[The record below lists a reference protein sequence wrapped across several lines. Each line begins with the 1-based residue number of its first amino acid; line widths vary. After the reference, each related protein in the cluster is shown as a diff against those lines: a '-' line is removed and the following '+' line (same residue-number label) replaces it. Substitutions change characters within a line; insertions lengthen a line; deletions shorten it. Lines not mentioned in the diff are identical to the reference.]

1 MYLYFY
7 YVHWTQNYVK
17 QSFYLYKA
25 TGQMFFFNIIIN
37 SKGSLSF
44 RIAKKRN
51 LKVNLNLSKC
61 LLLSQ
66 LLGVYLGVEFQTQ
79 PIMNIK
85 RNIILALENRKKNV
99 CQSQRTYLYPYVC
112 HLCQP
117 RPSLQRATGLTEPN
131 EMQTSN
137 G

>member
-7 YVHWTQNYVK
+7 YVYWTENYVK
-17 QSFYLYKA
+17 QSFCLYKIA
-25 TGQMFFFNIIIN
+25 RQMFLFNIIIN

-44 RIAKKRN
+44 HIAKKRN

-99 CQSQRTYLYPYVC
+99 CQS
-112 HLCQP
+112 
-117 RPSLQRATGLTEPN
+117 
-131 EMQTSN
+131 
-137 G
+137 